1 MLELLQATPITS
13 LETESG
19 IGYEVPGIESLAS
32 LVLDQRRKVQDY
44 SGDETGATVDAQ
56 NIMALAGAA
65 SSGWRRT
72 DWEAE
77 MLRPYVELDVTTWTF
92 RSKRMGWGR
101 PARLGRKVSLREA
114 WEQVGRMFEEAEAR
128 RQKSREIEAR
138 EFFGLPDDE
147 SR

>member
-1 MLELLQATPITS
+1 MLEFLKARPITS

-19 IGYEVPGIESLAS
+19 ISYEIPGIESFAS
-32 LVLDQRRKVQDY
+32 LVFDQQRQVRDY
-44 SGDETGATVDAQ
+44 SSDEAGTTADTQ
-56 NIMALAGAA
+56 NIAALAGAA

-92 RSKRMGWGR
+92 RSKRMGWGK
-101 PARLGRKVSLREA
+101 PARIGRKVSLREA
-114 WEQVGRMFEEAEAR
+114 WEQVGRLFEEAEAR